1 MFNEA
6 FISGEMDVLLDN
18 LFAVNFNQYGFCIFC
33 KDINPEKQTN
43 VLETL
48 LETLEQAFT
57 IWNAQ
62 AQVLYLHADSNIASK
77 NILIIYYK
85 FLFPSIRD
93 LYKNKSN
100 N

>member
-6 FISGEMDVLLDN
+6 FVSGEMDVLLYN
-18 LFAVNFNQYGFCIFC
+18 LFAINFNQYGFCIFC
-33 KDINPEKQTN
+33 KDINPGKQTK

-48 LETLEQAFT
+48 LETLEQAIT
-57 IWNAQ
+57 IWNAE
-62 AQVLYLHADSNIASK
+62 AQMLYPHADSNIAST

-85 FLFPSIRD
+85 FLFPSIGD